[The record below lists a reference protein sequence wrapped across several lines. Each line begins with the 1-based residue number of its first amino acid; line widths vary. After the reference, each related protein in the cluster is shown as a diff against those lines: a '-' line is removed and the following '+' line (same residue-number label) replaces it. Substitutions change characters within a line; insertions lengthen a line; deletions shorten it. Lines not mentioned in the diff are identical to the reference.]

1 MGKILHRSCV
11 RSEITGDYKSSS
23 PTRRVVYFRALAH
36 SRPLFIS
43 FSSPPQTLFIFCTL
57 ETIIYFSPHPQHAED
72 WGSLFTSHC
81 KADLNI
87 HSSEVGAGFR
97 CPFLQTTPTRGDRK
111 HCRAIIPNHLQG
123 MPQITPSMPRI
134 ILICFFPSGVWDVR
148 LPTVLPSPISIL
160 CREVCEAI
168 RGQAQ
173 SDLQPPNNKVYT
185 LIPLL
190 FLISTPPHAVLY
202 SYLLFFLLLFFSV
215 LFSLLCHGIWS
226 LFSL

>member
-1 MGKILHRSCV
+1 MQKIEAVFSQAIARQILTYIAVKWVQDFDVHFFKQHPREEIENTVEQLFQIISKVCPRS
-11 RSEITGDYKSSS
+11 
-23 PTRRVVYFRALAH
+23 A
-36 SRPLFIS
+36 
-43 FSSPPQTLFIFCTL
+43 
-57 ETIIYFSPHPQHAED
+57 
-72 WGSLFTSHC
+72 
-81 KADLNI
+81 
-87 HSSEVGAGFR
+87 
-97 CPFLQTTPTRGDRK
+97 
-111 HCRAIIPNHLQG
+111 
-123 MPQITPSMPRI
+123 PSKPRI